1 MKKIQ
6 NFFRQETVFT
16 IFLDDV
22 STVTINL
29 FDGTG
34 KKILSVIEKLKLSAG
49 KQEIKISQNQI
60 SSGIYTAKIYIENLK
75 GKNSKEIEII
85 IN

>member
-34 KKILSVIEKLKLSAG
+34 RKILSVVEKLKLSAG

-60 SSGIYTAKIYIENLK
+60 SSGMYIAKITIDNSKGTFNENLK
-75 GKNSKEIEII
+75 VLVN
-85 IN
+85 